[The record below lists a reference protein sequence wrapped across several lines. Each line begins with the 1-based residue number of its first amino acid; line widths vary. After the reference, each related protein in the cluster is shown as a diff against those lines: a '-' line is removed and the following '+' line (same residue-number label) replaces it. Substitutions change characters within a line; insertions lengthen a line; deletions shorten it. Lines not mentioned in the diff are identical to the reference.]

1 MLGSRN
7 KRRKCLAGPDKS
19 EGVTSTFAELKIVAD
34 DDEIN
39 PAIDNLSIG
48 RTTATTFQHQACSA
62 KQNGSCERHRDDN
75 NKELEAM
82 VDVIPESNIA
92 RGHHIMSLCLYN

>member
-1 MLGSRN
+1 
-7 KRRKCLAGPDKS
+7 LAGPDKS

-48 RTTATTFQHQACSA
+48 RERDNAFGALSGGSRCSA
-62 KQNGSCERHRDDN
+62 TG
-75 NKELEAM
+75 
-82 VDVIPESNIA
+82 
-92 RGHHIMSLCLYN
+92 